1 MMDSRD
7 CACGSLT
14 IREAA
19 AHWFVRLQDGALS
32 PQEQADLAAWRA
44 KHPQHQDELDL
55 LQGLWS
61 AADLLPA
68 TRLQALCVEAPARRR
83 RPLLRYAVAAGVVAV
98 AVGLGLFSGVQRPA
112 DYRAEFTTASGERR
126 HIALPDGSVVDLD
139 ARSHLVVHYQAGRRA
154 VALSRGEAMFSVE
167 HDSSRPFVV
176 DVGTGQVTVTGTRF
190 DVRREAH
197 ETQVAVAAGTVKV
210 QGRDAPADQ
219 FVSLSAGLGSRI
231 DGRGRVSPAQAVNI
245 EDFTAWR
252 SGKLVF
258 RDASLYEVAAQ
269 VSRYSAQPLR
279 VNDPAIGALRLS
291 SVFKADDTAALLR
304 ALPNIL
310 PVAIRTLDDGSV
322 EIIAR

>member
-7 CACGSLT
+7 CACGCLT

-68 TRLQALCVEAPARRR
+68 TRLQALCVEAPACRR

-197 ETQVAVAAGTVKV
+197 ETQVAVAAGTVRV

>member
-1 MMDSRD
+1 MDSRD
-7 CACGSLT
+7 CACGCLT

-68 TRLQALCVEAPARRR
+68 TRLQALCVEAPACRR

-197 ETQVAVAAGTVKV
+197 ETQVAVAAGTVRV